1 MTEVRLFKSFV
12 QNIIMQLYL
21 FIFTISAVRLAGG
34 SFSSTGRVEVY
45 YNGTWR
51 TGCDDNWDIYNAG
64 VVCRQLGFR
73 YALDVYQIPRYGK
86 GSGPN
91 LLHHFYCLGYES
103 SLFSCRRS
111 GVGNHNCDHSKNVGV
126 RCGDNGGEN
135 N

>member
-1 MTEVRLFKSFV
+1 
-12 QNIIMQLYL
+12 MQLHL

-51 TGCDDNWDIYNAG
+51 TVCDDNWDIYNAG

-73 YALDVYQIPRYGK
+73 YALDAYQIPRYGK
-86 GSGPN
+86 GSGPI

-103 SLFSCRRS
+103 SLFLCRRS

-126 RCGDNGGEN
+126 RCGDESGGEN